1 MLLKEDREIISESSS
16 KSALSSDEE
25 EHEEER
31 ELEGDLFMI
40 RRMLGSQVVE
50 LDDCQRENIFHARC
64 LIQGKLCSLIIDS
77 GSCTN
82 VASARLVSKKN
93 LETKPH
99 PRLYKLQ

>member
-1 MLLKEDREIISESSS
+1 MLLKEDREIIRESSS
-16 KSALSSDEE
+16 ESAPSSD
-25 EHEEER
+25 EEER

-64 LIQGKLCSLIIDS
+64 LIQGKLCSLTIDS

-82 VASARLVSKKN
+82 VASARLVS
-93 LETKPH
+93 
-99 PRLYKLQ
+99 R